1 MTKLIGLPS
10 WKALQ
15 AHFEQMKDIQMRD
28 MFEQDDERFKK
39 FSTQM
44 DDILLDFSKNRINDE
59 SFKLLCELARE
70 TRVEEW
76 RDRMFSGEPI
86 NISEFRP
93 VLHTALRNRSN
104 DPVYVD
110 GENVMP
116 KVNRVLAQIR
126 YFTER
131 VRGGHLRGYSG
142 HLITDVINI
151 GIGGSDLGPHVVC
164 DSMKPYASAA

>member
-1 MTKLIGLPS
+1 MFACEIC
-10 WKALQ
+10 
-15 AHFEQMKDIQMRD
+15 FEQEPD
-28 MFEQDDERFKK
+28 RFKK

-59 SFKLLCELARE
+59 SFRLLCDLVRE
-70 TRVEEW
+70 AGVEEW
-76 RDRMFSGEPI
+76 RDKMFSGEPI

-104 DPVYVD
+104 TPVYVD

-116 KVNRVLAQIR
+116 RINRVLAQIR

-142 HLITDVINI
+142 T
-151 GIGGSDLGPHVVC
+151 
-164 DSMKPYASAA
+164 

>member
-1 MTKLIGLPS
+1 MPKLTELAS
-10 WKALQ
+10 WKALE
-15 AHFEQMKDIQMRD
+15 AHFEQIKDVQMRD
-28 MFEQDDERFKK
+28 LFEQDKNRFKK

-44 DDILLDFSKNRINDE
+44 DDILLDFSKNRIDDE
-59 SFKLLCELARE
+59 AFRLLCDLAKE
-70 TRVEEW
+70 AGVPEW
-76 RDRMFSGEPI
+76 REKMFSGEPI

-104 DPVYVD
+104 EPVYVD

-116 KVNRVLAQIR
+116 KINRVLAQIR

-142 HLITDVINI
+142 HLFTDV
-151 GIGGSDLGPHVVC
+151 
-164 DSMKPYASAA
+164 